1 MCSRRMPVLR
11 VVAAVVAWAIALAA
25 CSSQSLQAQ
34 VRLRVIPF
42 PGRPGQPT
50 ADRQARMVHIT
61 NRRLAQRLLKARE
74 LLKQKQVQPAI
85 RLLQSLIEHEED
97 VFFREPAADGSDNP
111 QAPYRSLKLAAAEL
125 LGTIGAQGRSAYE
138 LEYGTIARKLLETA
152 RQKGGS
158 ELLEEVA
165 RKYLHS
171 VAGRQAAY
179 ALGNRCLD
187 QGQTLMAAMRY
198 EQLRKL
204 GATEFEPLLSMR
216 AALAW
221 ARIGQPT
228 RAAQILLEMPEGDRG
243 KLIAR
248 GGPLADVLSN
258 QSQVAMVRSL
268 VELSERPPGDGGRLS
283 RDWITWR
290 GRHDRSATADPAVPA
305 ARPKWSFPT
314 FEREL
319 DDPKRQDRLAEVL
332 GELGQ
337 LETSERARD
346 GLLLPAVD
354 PLVIGDVVVFR
365 SLFDIKAVHLDT
377 GRLLWD
383 SITVDP
389 AFERILDGRVPSYS
403 VAGRTMRQSLTE
415 LYLGQRAWYDRTIG
429 SLSSDGRQVYAID
442 WVGVLGLQVFT
453 PRGLSRQPDT
463 AAPWVPRQ
471 HNSLL
476 AFDLA
481 SEGMLAWELG
491 GPAGDRESELDGT
504 FFLGPPLPLG
514 GRLYCLGERDGE
526 IRLLAIHPDGPHRTD
541 QQNATAL
548 EWSQGIA
555 QPEFS
560 ILTHP
565 GRRLAGLSP
574 SYSDGV
580 LVCPTE
586 AGLVVGI
593 DVARRQLLWSYSY
606 TATNSQLSYSAQRA
620 MRRMLMSNRIAQLS
634 RNDGW
639 FDSVPLLSNGSVI
652 LTPRDSDQ
660 LHCLDLE
667 TGRLRWSRSRGQAHF
682 VAAVYQDKVVL
693 VERGRVQ
700 AYSMKDGHAAWS
712 MPTSIPR
719 PTGVGVRVGTLYH
732 LPVES
737 RGPSGATAQTAA
749 RRGAIITID
758 LQTGRLMART
768 ELADGRLVG
777 HLVGAGGRLL
787 GLSHNELVAF
797 ENDQALQDRIAA
809 RLSRDKMDAT
819 ALALRGRRRLHRG
832 EYEPAVADLAASFE
846 ARKDPDVRRLLV
858 QALLDGLRSDYSRY
872 ADQAT
877 RLEKLLASDDEQ
889 LAFRRLRAAGLSRTG
904 KVVEAFDEYLK
915 LCHSADQKTTST
927 PQPPPPPQPPQ
938 PPKLPNSAGSAQRGQ
953 LETINE
959 DLGVRRTYWVASQL
973 IGVDRRATASQKT
986 VLAARRKT
994 LFDEAVAME
1003 VAPST
1008 VALQQFVTLFD
1019 GHPIADRARVKL
1031 LERFARNTP
1040 AVQRERLLL
1049 ALRAAVDP
1057 AVAGR
1062 ATSELA
1068 ALWSAQQKP
1077 AAIAVL
1083 RDELESGRFAGVEL
1097 APGRTGQATV
1107 AAWRKDP
1114 SLKTL
1119 VETLPEWKTG
1129 SVTATSSAN
1138 GDGRTNASSQP
1149 IPFVGHRPLA
1159 WRGWT
1164 FRLDSRRQYV
1174 IGYDD
1179 RGRERWR
1186 LTTVGDLAVPGSN
1199 AKVPYAFE
1207 GNQVQASGHL
1217 LMVVLGNRFAV
1228 VDGLGDQQ
1236 HPHVLWC
1243 RNLYEGKSGVQSRIA
1258 RLPGVIGPGPRWFK
1272 MTDATGR
1279 PLGHVGRLGPRRLTY
1294 QVGTAIEA
1302 ADPLTGRVLWRRSGV
1317 PRGCRVYGTDR
1328 YVCVEPDQRNEVLVL
1343 DAADGTAVATRS
1355 LPASDELIS
1364 RLGVC
1369 VVSRRTNEKTQTVS
1383 AFNLVTGKRTFSI
1396 ELAGDIR
1403 PVITGSHG
1411 VGLLEP
1417 GGRFRVV
1424 DVSDGQVRVDA
1435 KIKLPQKP
1443 TAQSFVVLETQQLYL
1458 LMVNQ
1463 PSTTRVRATSSRGAI
1478 VNGSAWAFDRNA
1490 GPGRRGGPSEQPVA
1504 QANWGPVKIENQAI
1518 ELDQPRH
1525 LPLLTFA
1532 SRVYRPV
1539 QNIRQQRPRTEYGV
1553 LVLDVRNGK
1562 IVHSETSKS
1571 QYGHMRV
1578 VSSRVN
1584 QRVTLE
1590 FYRSTIALDFSD

>member
-1 MCSRRMPVLR
+1 MPLLL
-11 VVAAVVAWAIALAA
+11 AVAWATAFAA
-25 CSSQSLQAQ
+25 CSSQSLEAQ
-34 VRLRVIPF
+34 GRLRVVPL
-42 PGRPGQPT
+42 PGRPRQSVADGQS
-50 ADRQARMVHIT
+50 RMVHIT

-85 RLLQSLIEHEED
+85 RLLQSLIEHGED
-97 VFFREPAADGSDNP
+97 VFFREPSADGRENP
-111 QAPYRSLKLAAAEL
+111 LAPYRSLKLAAAEL
-125 LGTIGAQGRSAYE
+125 LGTIGVQGRRAYE

-152 RQKGGS
+152 REVGGS

-171 VAGRQAAY
+171 KAGRQAAY

-204 GATEFEPLLSMR
+204 GATEFEPLLSIR

-221 ARIGQPT
+221 ARIGQPD
-228 RAAQILLEMPEGDRG
+228 RAAQILVTMSAADRG
-243 KLIAR
+243 QVIAR
-248 GGPLADVLSN
+248 GGPLANALGN
-258 QSQVAMVRSL
+258 QTQVAMARSL
-268 VELSERPPGDGGRLS
+268 AGLSEASPGDGGKLRGN
-283 RDWITWR
+283 WVTWR
-290 GRHDRSATADPAVPA
+290 GRHDRSAPADPAVPG
-305 ARPKWSFPT
+305 ARPQWSFPT

-319 DDPKRQDRLAEVL
+319 DDPKRQDRLGEVL

-365 SLFDIKAVHLDT
+365 SLFDIKAVHLPT
-377 GRLLWD
+377 GRHLWD

-389 AFERILDGRVPSYS
+389 AFERILDGKVPSYS
-403 VAGRTMRQSLTE
+403 VAGRSMRQSLTE
-415 LYLGQRAWYDRTIG
+415 LFLGQRAWYDRTIG
-429 SLSSDGRQVYAID
+429 SLSSDGRHVYAVD
-442 WVGVLGLQVFT
+442 WVGVLGLRVFT
-453 PRGLSRQPDT
+453 PRGLGGRPDS

-471 HNSLL
+471 HNRLL
-476 AFDLA
+476 AFELA
-481 SEGMLAWELG
+481 SEGMLLWELG
-491 GPAGDRESELDGT
+491 GPAGDRENELDGT

-541 QQNATAL
+541 QPNATAL

-555 QPEFS
+555 QPES
-560 ILTHP
+560 PILTHP

-574 SYSDGV
+574 SYCDGV

-606 TATNSQLSYSAQRA
+606 RPTHGQLSYSAQQA
-620 MRRMLMSNRIAQLS
+620 MRRVLMSNRIAQLS

-639 FDSVPLLSNGSVI
+639 FDSVPVLSRGAVI

-682 VAAVYQDKVVL
+682 VAAVHQDKVVL

-700 AYSMKDGHAAWS
+700 AYRMKDGHAAWS

-719 PTGVGVRVGTLYH
+719 PTGVGVRVGNLYH

-737 RGPSGATAQTAA
+737 RAAAGAVAETVA

-777 HLVGAGGRLL
+777 HLVGARGRLL

-797 ENDQALQDRIAA
+797 ESDRALQDRIAS

-832 EYEPAVADLAASFE
+832 EYEPAVADLAASYE
-846 ARKDPDVRRLLV
+846 AREDPDVRRLLV
-858 QALLDGLRSDYSRY
+858 QALLDGLRFDYSRY

-877 RLEKLLASDDEQ
+877 RLETLLASADEQ
-889 LAFRRLRAAGLSRTG
+889 LAFRRLRAAGLARTG
-904 KVVEAFDEYLK
+904 KVVEAFEEYLK
-915 LCHSADQKTTST
+915 LRHSGDPKTITT
-927 PQPPPPPQPPQ
+927 PQPLNP
-938 PPKLPNSAGSAQRGQ
+938 AGAAQRGQ
-953 LETINE
+953 LEMINE
-959 DLGVRRTYWVASQL
+959 DLAVRRTHWVASRL
-973 IGVDRRATASQKT
+973 IGVDRRATVAQKT
-986 VLAARRKT
+986 VLVARRKT
-994 LFDEAVAME
+994 LFDEAVAIE
-1003 VAPST
+1003 GLAGT
-1008 VALQQFVTLFD
+1008 VGLKELVTLFD
-1019 GHPIADRARVKL
+1019 GHPIADLARVKL
-1031 LERFARNTP
+1031 LERLVKNTP
-1040 AVQRERLLL
+1040 AVQRERLLM
-1049 ALRAAVDP
+1049 ALRSAADL
-1057 AVAGR
+1057 AIAGR
-1062 ATSELA
+1062 ATAELA
-1068 ALWSAQQKP
+1068 SLWSAQQKP
-1077 AAIAVL
+1077 SAIAVL

-1097 APGRTGQATV
+1097 VPGRTGQATV
-1107 AAWRKDP
+1107 TAWRKDP
-1114 SLKTL
+1114 SRKAL
-1119 VETLPEWKTG
+1119 VETLPRWKVGT
-1129 SVTATSSAN
+1129 VTATSSVN
-1138 GDGRTNASSQP
+1138 EERRTSVNTYP
-1149 IPFVGHRPLA
+1149 IPFSGRRPLA
-1159 WRGWT
+1159 WRGWS
-1164 FRLDSRRQYV
+1164 FRLDNRRQYV

-1186 LTTVGDLAVPGSN
+1186 LTTVGDLAVPGSD

-1217 LMVVLGNRFAV
+1217 LMVVLGNRIAV
-1228 VDGLGDQQ
+1228 IDGLGDQQ
-1236 HPHVLWC
+1236 HPHVLWR
-1243 RNLYEGKSGVQSRIA
+1243 RNLYEGKSGVQSRIV

-1302 ADPLTGRVLWRRSGV
+1302 ADPVSGRVLWRRSGV
-1317 PRGCRVYGTDR
+1317 PRGCRIYGTDR
-1328 YVCVEPDQRNEVLVL
+1328 FVCVEPDGRNEVLVL

-1364 RLGVC
+1364 RLGQC
-1369 VVSRRTNEKTQTVS
+1369 VVSRRTTEKTQTVS
-1383 AFNLVTGKRTFSI
+1383 ALDLVTGKPAFSI
-1396 ELAGDIR
+1396 ELAGDLR
-1403 PVITGSHG
+1403 PVIIGRHG

-1424 DVSDGQVRVDA
+1424 DVNDGRVHVDA
-1435 KIKLPQKP
+1435 KIELPPKP
-1443 TAQSFVVLETQQLYL
+1443 TPQSFVVLETPTQYL
-1458 LMVNQ
+1458 LMVNR
-1463 PSTTRVRATSSRGAI
+1463 PSMTRVRGTSTRAVT
-1478 VNGSAWAFDRNA
+1478 VNGLAWAFDRND
-1490 GPGRRGGPSEQPVA
+1490 GPGEQVGQGEQPVA
-1504 QANWGPVKIENQAI
+1504 KANWGPVKIENQAI

-1539 QNIRQQRPRTEYGV
+1539 QNILQQRPRTEYGI

-1562 IVHSETSKS
+1562 IVYSETSTLPVS
-1571 QYGHMRV
+1571 AMRV
-1578 VSSRVN
+1578 VSSRVS

-1590 FYRSTIALDFSD
+1590 FYRSTIALDFSDP